1 MLQFVPL
8 ENSLD
13 DNAPGYHT
21 ASSSGPA
28 CWKCKGTGVVR
39 GDVLCKV
46 CSGSKRLP
54 VKRRLVRGAGK
65 PGQFVKRTEP
75 IGWDAT
81 GPAAF
86 HHSTPDEQLPQPLQP
101 ENGEQL
107 CFLVGNWRI
116 FQRVGGHRWT
126 TDDLV
131 TAWVAGNHARTH
143 IPAEECT
150 KVKKVLDLGCGNA
163 SVLMM
168 VAWQYPEASCLGLE
182 ARAEAVSLARRSIHY
197 NCGQDQTRVL
207 VHNADFRSIYAHS
220 ATAILEEVGNGSEN
234 GTVLTSCTVQDGGDP
249 ILAVRE
255 SEFDLVTG
263 TPPYFRVDF
272 ELRGDSESG
281 TDSSVVGAYIRQG
294 GMPTCKESA
303 PARCEFRGGIEAY
316 CQAAARVLAHDGTF
330 VVCENWA
337 NHERALRAAPA
348 AGLDVL
354 SVQRVIGRAGKPPL
368 FAVYT
373 MKLRLGTQHALEA
386 GGQHESTT
394 ELHYAPDIIVRD
406 KDGAWTVQYAE
417 VLKDMSYPVASLHPN
432 GTY

>member
-13 DNAPGYHT
+13 DNAPGYQT
-21 ASSSGPA
+21 ANSSGPV
-28 CWKCKGTGVVR
+28 CWKCKGTGVVL
-39 GDVLCKV
+39 GDVVCKV

-54 VKRRLVRGAGK
+54 IKRDLVRGAEK
-65 PGQFVKRTEP
+65 PGQFVKRTTP
-75 IGWDAT
+75 TGWEAI

-86 HHSTPDEQLPQPLQP
+86 HYSTPDEQLPQPLQP

-131 TAWVAGNHARTH
+131 TAWVAGSPARSH
-143 IPAEECT
+143 ISAEEST
-150 KVKKVLDLGCGNA
+150 RVKKALDLGCGNA

-182 ARAEAVSLARRSIHY
+182 ARVEAVSLARRSILY
-197 NCGQDQTRVL
+197 NCGPEQTRVM
-207 VHNADFRSIYAHS
+207 VHNADFRSLYAHS
-220 ATAILEEVGNGSEN
+220 SSAMLGEAENDSNGA
-234 GTVLTSCTVQDGGDP
+234 GTSCTGQEKGDP

-255 SEFDLVTG
+255 SKFDLVTG

-272 ELRGDSESG
+272 ELRGESESG
-281 TDSSVVGAYIRQG
+281 KDSSVVGAYIRQG

-316 CQAAARVLAHDGTF
+316 CQAAARVLALDGTF

-337 NHERALRAAPA
+337 NHDRALSAAPV

-373 MKLRLGTQHALEA
+373 MKLRPGTQHALEA
-386 GGQHESTT
+386 GGQHESMT
-394 ELHYAPDIIVRD
+394 ELYYAPDIIVRD
-406 KDGAWTVQYAE
+406 RDGAWTVQYAE
-417 VLKDMSYPVASLHPN
+417 VLKDMSYPVASLHPD